1 MIRKD
6 TSNLNAIS
14 VATASLGGFIK
25 ETVKPGGQT
34 STRQDVPVDAGPS
47 VCLDV
52 AQKAL
57 LNRKGNMLFND
68 GNFEGARRVFITTGY
83 SGGLSRIG
91 DYYKKQGRV
100 IDALQMYRIAH
111 NKKKADEI
119 TMNLALL
126 IKSMLAETD
135 SLSKGAIYGNR

>member
-1 MIRKD
+1 M
-6 TSNLNAIS
+6 SP
-14 VATASLGGFIK
+14 GGFIK
-25 ETVKPGGQT
+25 ETVKSGGQ
-34 STRQDVPVDAGPS
+34 SDAAHESHVDAAPS
-47 VCLDV
+47 VHIDA

-83 SGGLSRIG
+83 SDGLSRIG
-91 DYYKKQGRV
+91 DYYRKQGRV
-100 IDALQMYRIAH
+100 IDALQMYRIAY

-126 IKSMLAETD
+126 IKSMLSEAD
-135 SLSKGAIYGNR
+135 PLSQGAVYGK